1 MPQHRGKVLDPNG
14 GTAMGQLARRVL
26 LTIAGVVVL
35 GVPLALSTPEAAFAA
50 TACTRVGN
58 CR

>member
-1 MPQHRGKVLDPNG
+1 M
-14 GTAMGQLARRVL
+14 ARRVL